1 MLRRAESID
10 KVLKR
15 TITNLG
21 LDRKIREFDAVRL
34 FAEVVGEKIA
44 QKAQAVKIDR
54 GTLTVRV
61 ASSAWRQELN
71 YTKAEMIDKLN
82 AALGDNIVT
91 DIYFT

>member
-1 MLRRAESID
+1 MLRRAESIS

-34 FAEVVGEKIA
+34 FPEVVGEKIA
-44 QKAQAVKIDR
+44 QRAQAVKIDR
-54 GTLTVRV
+54 GMLTVRV

-71 YTKAEMIDKLN
+71 YTKAEIIEKLN
-82 AALGDNIVT
+82 AVLGDKVVT

>member
-1 MLRRAESID
+1 MLRRAESIG

-15 TITNLG
+15 TFTNLG
-21 LDRKIREFDAVRL
+21 LDRRIREFEAVHV

-44 QKAQAVKIDR
+44 AKAQAIQIER
-54 GTLTVRV
+54 GVLTVRV

-82 AALGDNIVT
+82 TRLGDTIVT

>member
-1 MLRRAESID
+1 MLRRAESIG

-15 TITNLG
+15 TFTNLG
-21 LDRKIREFDAVRL
+21 LDRRIREFEAVHV

-44 QKAQAVKIDR
+44 AKAQAIQIEHGV
-54 GTLTVRV
+54 LTVRV

-71 YTKAEMIDKLN
+71 YTKAEIIDKLN

>member
-1 MLRRAESID
+1 MLRHAESID

-15 TITNLG
+15 TIASLG
-21 LDRKIREFDAVRL
+21 LDRKLREFDAVRI
-34 FAEVVGEKIA
+34 FPQVVGEKIA
-44 QKAQAVKIDR
+44 QKAQAVKIDH
-54 GTLTVRV
+54 GVLTVRV

-71 YTKAEMIDKLN
+71 YTKAEIIDKLN